1 MRLYKDTLERSR
13 IDEII
18 EKFESYGLVH
28 MVDKEEDDDS
38 IFLLIEFTK
47 EILAYDTVNQE
58 YVQTEAWT
66 IHEGEKFE
74 FYPDDRRLIAE
85 F

>member
-1 MRLYKDTLERSR
+1 MRVYKDTLERSR

-18 EKFESYGLVH
+18 EKFESYSIVNMALE
-28 MVDKEEDDDS
+28 EEDEAGVY
-38 IFLLIEFTK
+38 LWIEFTK
-47 EILAYDTVNQE
+47 EILAYNTENQE
-58 YVQTEAWT
+58 YVETEAWT
-66 IHEGEKFE
+66 IHESEKFK

>member
-1 MRLYKDTLERSR
+1 MRVYKDTLERSR
-13 IDEII
+13 IGEII
-18 EKFESYGLVH
+18 EKFESYSIVNMALE
-28 MVDKEEDDDS
+28 EEDEAGVY
-38 IFLLIEFTK
+38 LYIEFTK
-47 EILAYDTVNQE
+47 EILAFDAENQE

-74 FYPDDRRLIAE
+74 FYPDDRRLVAE

>member
-1 MRLYKDTLERSR
+1 MRVYKDTLERSR

-18 EKFESYGLVH
+18 EKFESYSIVN
-28 MVDKEEDDDS
+28 MVLEEEDDAGVY
-38 IFLLIEFTK
+38 LYIEFTK
-47 EILAYDTVNQE
+47 EILAFNTENKE
-58 YVQTEAWT
+58 YVQTEEWT

-74 FYPDDRRLIAE
+74 FYPDGLRLIAE

>member
-1 MRLYKDTLERSR
+1 MRVYKDTLERSR

-28 MVDKEEDDDS
+28 MVDKEEDDDG

-47 EILAYDTVNQE
+47 EILAFDTENKE
-58 YVQTEAWT
+58 YVYTEAWT

>member
-1 MRLYKDTLERSR
+1 MRVYKDTLERSR

-18 EKFESYGLVH
+18 EKFESYSIVNMALE
-28 MVDKEEDDDS
+28 EEDEAGVY
-38 IFLLIEFTK
+38 LWIEFTK
-47 EILAYDTVNQE
+47 EILAYNTESQE
-58 YVQTEAWT
+58 YVETEAWT
-66 IHEGEKFE
+66 IHESEKFE

>member
-1 MRLYKDTLERSR
+1 MRVYKDTLEKSR
-13 IDEII
+13 IDEIV
-18 EKFESYGLVH
+18 EKFESYSIVNMALE
-28 MVDKEEDDDS
+28 EEDEAGVY
-38 IFLLIEFTK
+38 LYIEFTK
-47 EILAYDTVNQE
+47 EILAFDTENQE

-74 FYPDDRRLIAE
+74 FYPDDLRLIAE

>member
-1 MRLYKDTLERSR
+1 MYKDTLEKSR

-18 EKFESYGLVH
+18 EKFEGYGLVH
-28 MVDKEEDDDS
+28 MVTE
-38 IFLLIEFTK
+38 
-47 EILAYDTVNQE
+47 NQE
-58 YVQTEAWT
+58 YVYTEAWT

>member
-1 MRLYKDTLERSR
+1 MRVYKDTLERSR

-18 EKFESYGLVH
+18 EKFESYNIVNMALE
-28 MVDKEEDDDS
+28 EEDEAGVY
-38 IFLLIEFTK
+38 LWIEFTK
-47 EILAYDTVNQE
+47 EILAYNTENQE
-58 YVQTEAWT
+58 YVETEAWT
-66 IHEGEKFE
+66 VHENEKFE

>member
-1 MRLYKDTLERSR
+1 MRVYKDTLERSR

-18 EKFESYGLVH
+18 EKFESYSIVNMALE
-28 MVDKEEDDDS
+28 EEDEAGVY
-38 IFLLIEFTK
+38 LWIEFTK
-47 EILAYDTVNQE
+47 EILAYNTENQD
-58 YVQTEAWT
+58 YVETEAWT
-66 IHEGEKFE
+66 IHENEKFE

>member
-1 MRLYKDTLERSR
+1 MRVYKDILERSC

-18 EKFESYGLVH
+18 EKFESYSIVNMALE
-28 MVDKEEDDDS
+28 EEDEAGVY
-38 IFLLIEFTK
+38 IWIEFTK
-47 EILAYDTVNQE
+47 EILAYDTVNNE

-74 FYPDDRRLIAE
+74 FYPDELRLIAE

>member
-1 MRLYKDTLERSR
+1 MRVYKDTLERSR

-18 EKFESYGLVH
+18 EKFESYSIVNMALE
-28 MVDKEEDDDS
+28 EEDYAGVY
-38 IFLLIEFTK
+38 LWIEFTK
-47 EILAYDTVNQE
+47 EILAYNTENQE
-58 YVQTEAWT
+58 YVETEAWT